1 MLDKGYT
8 YRARLTFGNESY
20 KGYGCTPLLARC
32 MADLYCMQRT
42 CFAFTTDPPGVA
54 SDIAVSTVSRRE
66 KKFKMEKS
74 IGNFLQNFATFE

>member
-8 YRARLTFGNESY
+8 YRARLIFGNESY
-20 KGYGCTPLLARC
+20 KGYGCTPLLARS

-54 SDIAVSTVSRRE
+54 SDIAVSAILKRRVINIR
-66 KKFKMEKS
+66 KKYWEHKLYQC
-74 IGNFLQNFATFE
+74 NL